1 MSKMGELSAILD
13 QMIDC
18 GNGMVQAAMALKE
31 FYSSTE
37 GVKPAKKEKVAET
50 PVEQEKEEAPSAE
63 PEKTYSKEDIRAMLS
78 GKASESE
85 GAYKTVVKDLVKK
98 YADGGT
104 LKDIPSEKYAALVAE
119 LEVIANG

>member
-31 FYSSTE
+31 FYSSAGE
-37 GVKPAKKEKVAET
+37 VKPAKKEKVAET
-50 PVEQEKEEAPSAE
+50 PGEKEEAPSAE

-78 GKASESE
+78 AKASESE

-104 LKDIPSEKYAALVAE
+104 LKDIPSEKYVALVAE